1 MRAIEIDD
9 ETYGFLLGQARAS
22 GGTLLNVL
30 RRLLGLEK
38 PDRATATNTSGT
50 TNPKGQAVPAV
61 TNGNGTV
68 AAFLNSP
75 TYLVRGSAVE
85 KFLSILSWLYSEN
98 REKFE
103 KVLLLSGRKRRYFA
117 KTSDELDASGNSV
130 MPKPVPNSPFWVIT
144 NSPTQLKKQIVEDV
158 MRILGYD
165 ASNRR
170 MVVDTVH

>member
-1 MRAIEIDD
+1 M
-9 ETYGFLLGQARAS
+9 
-22 GGTLLNVL
+22 
-30 RRLLGLEK
+30 
-38 PDRATATNTSGT
+38 
-50 TNPKGQAVPAV
+50 
-61 TNGNGTV
+61 TNGSGTV

-130 MPKPVPNSPFWVIT
+130 MPKRVPNSPFWVIT
-144 NSPTQLKKQIVEDV
+144 NSPTQLKKQMVEDV